1 MSIAETYLG
10 ILCHNDLLEAYSDEI
25 IGIHIHDVTGL
36 EDHLAPGQGE
46 IAYQEIKTFLR
57 SSMIKILELNAS
69 RVKREDLSEG
79 IRFVRTS
86 GL

>member
-1 MSIAETYLG
+1 LSRTSKGKRVRLTRPDFISKETNYR
-10 ILCHNDLLEAYSDEI
+10 
-25 IGIHIHDVTGL
+25 IHIHDVTGF

-46 IAYQEIKTFLR
+46 IAYQEIKPFLR

-79 IRFVRTS
+79 IRLVRTS